1 MDKSYQK
8 LTITLPEN
16 LLNEFRRFCE
26 NNGINLSSRIA
37 ILIKEDLEK
46 KNPLK
51 WNHKTTCEGLRELKC
66 ANTLIPNPK
75 RETSIKNFL
84 VLIVIRNL

>member
-1 MDKSYQK
+1 MNTEYQK
-8 LTITLPEN
+8 LTITLPNN
-16 LLNEFRRFCE
+16 LLKEFKKFCE

-51 WNHKTTCEGLRELKC
+51 
-66 ANTLIPNPK
+66 
-75 RETSIKNFL
+75 
-84 VLIVIRNL
+84 

>member
-1 MDKSYQK
+1 MDKIYQK

-16 LLNEFRRFCE
+16 LLKSFKEFCE
-26 NNGINLSSRIA
+26 KNGINLSGRIA

-51 WNHKTTCEGLRELKC
+51 K
-66 ANTLIPNPK
+66 
-75 RETSIKNFL
+75 
-84 VLIVIRNL
+84 

>member
-1 MDKSYQK
+1 MNTTYQK
-8 LTITLPEN
+8 LTITLPEDI
-16 LLNEFRRFCE
+16 LKEFKKFCD

-51 WNHKTTCEGLRELKC
+51 K
-66 ANTLIPNPK
+66 
-75 RETSIKNFL
+75 
-84 VLIVIRNL
+84 